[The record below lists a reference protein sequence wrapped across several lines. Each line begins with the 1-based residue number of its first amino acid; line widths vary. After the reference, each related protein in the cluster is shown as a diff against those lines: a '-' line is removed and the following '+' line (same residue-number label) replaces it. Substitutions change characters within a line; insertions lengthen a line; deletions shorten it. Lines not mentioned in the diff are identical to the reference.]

1 MVKFDNILF
10 TTDFSRF
17 ANHALPFAF
26 QLAKIY
32 NSELTML
39 HVIVSKKDRKNKGS
53 DKKQV
58 TQLKDKALTDLEKLT
73 KNSPIDRGR
82 IKLRT
87 VVGSSIEEEILK
99 FINKN
104 RINLTV
110 LGTYGIGWSG
120 PFFLGSVAERI
131 TRHAPCAVLTISEKT
146 NEEIDNILVPID
158 FSEYS
163 KKALGLAKEIAAQF
177 DARLSLLHVI
187 EPGNYPSFY
196 DIRDINF
203 KKMVERTKN
212 KSPDMLKKL
221 LRDTPGPQVEADTH
235 VVVGQAAYQ
244 VVKFINDYEPDLVVI
259 SSHGLSDIDY
269 FLMGSVADKVIK
281 RSKYP
286 VLSLKSY

>member
-1 MVKFDNILF
+1 MIKFDKILF

-17 ANHALPFAF
+17 ANHALPYAV
-26 QLAKIY
+26 QLAKIFD
-32 NSELTML
+32 SELTML
-39 HVIVSKKDRKNKGS
+39 HVIVSKKDRKNKGP

-58 TQLKDKALTDLEKLT
+58 NKLKDEALINLEKLT
-73 KNSPIDRGR
+73 KNLPLDKGQ

-87 VVGSSIEEEILK
+87 VFGPSVEEEILK

-104 RINLTV
+104 RINLIV
-110 LGTYGIGWSG
+110 LGTYGLGWSG
-120 PFFLGSVAERI
+120 PFFLGSVVERI

-146 NEEIDNILVPID
+146 NEEVDNILVPID

-163 KKALGLAKEIAAQF
+163 KKALVMAKELASEF
-177 DARLSLLHVI
+177 DARLTLLHVI

-196 DIRDINF
+196 DIRDTNF
-203 KKMVERTKN
+203 KKMVDRTKN

-221 LRDTPGPQVEADTH
+221 LRDSPGPKVEADTH

-281 RSKYP
+281 RSKCP
-286 VLSLKSY
+286 VLALKSY